1 MKTAGR
7 NSDLPQNQSL
17 YLPSIPAMVV
27 VEFLAV

>member
-7 NSDLPQNQSL
+7 NHDLPQNQSL
-17 YLPSIPAMVV
+17 NLLLFPAWIV